1 MLSKA
6 GRVQAGAQVRL
17 TELDV
22 AAAAAEKYLET
33 VANKQTIRAQ
43 KATVERMEAYNLVV
57 HTLVNKGLRPGVDA
71 SRADADLSFSKIAL
85 IEAERD
91 TDLARVDLSEAMGLA
106 GSFIGVNEAPWV
118 KRPTKMFTDSA
129 ADLDTHPFAMLRVAE
144 VSTAAAQVNVVDK
157 TWRPHLYFHS
167 AMWGRG
173 SGSRL
178 GDQHPVADGT
188 VPQVANWVAG
198 FSVSFPVLDYY
209 QVKAKRRMAAHNEQ
223 AQQANYDLA
232 IQILTQKDARA
243 RVLLDNARRIAD
255 ETPVLIKAAK
265 DNETKALAR
274 YRTGLSNIVEVAEA
288 EQILARAQ
296 VTDAVAQVR
305 VWRSILAVAY
315 AKGDL
320 RPFINLVVS
329 AEANP

>member
-1 MLSKA
+1 
-6 GRVQAGAQVRL
+6 
-17 TELDV
+17 
-22 AAAAAEKYLET
+22 
-33 VANKQTIRAQ
+33 
-43 KATVERMEAYNLVV
+43 
-57 HTLVNKGLRPGVDA
+57 
-71 SRADADLSFSKIAL
+71 
-85 IEAERD
+85 
-91 TDLARVDLSEAMGLA
+91 
-106 GSFIGVNEAPWV
+106 
-118 KRPTKMFTDSA
+118 
-129 ADLDTHPFAMLRVAE
+129 
-144 VSTAAAQVNVVDK
+144 
-157 TWRPHLYFHS
+157 
-167 AMWGRG
+167 
-173 SGSRL
+173 
-178 GDQHPVADGT
+178 
-188 VPQVANWVAG
+188 
-198 FSVSFPVLDYY
+198 VLDYY